1 MELSRNAVVGDRL
14 GTKRLKI
21 LAVLLLAL
29 IIYGTNNTYVYYASL
44 TPFGIATTLALL
56 YIGFNGY
63 LLGSMFLAVK
73 LLSGFVL
80 NNVLVGINVLL
91 VLFVLEYL
99 IARGRVKIGKGS
111 AFLYYFLML
120 IVYIVFNVGD
130 TKEILG
136 LVVSIVLGVLYLLSC
151 IIFLDATISKGLMSR
166 INTDEKIC
174 GGVVLI
180 IFSMGIAGMRLGILG
195 LGLMIA
201 YMIVLVST
209 HLLGANSSIVVGT
222 LVGIGFSLCSSN
234 ATYVSIFVILTLVC
248 LAFKCGFRLVGAIA
262 GVLGYIVFGLLFDTG
277 FSLGDILGLA
287 LGGVGFLLLPRGLM
301 SSVSRT
307 LNDSGSV
314 AMQDVFN
321 VNKAF
326 LVSRIRELGKVFL
339 EMDKVYRGMVKG
351 NLNDIDAKKMLRE
364 EIVLGVCS
372 KCQNE
377 YCCFRNGTFMENC
390 IDSLVDVAY
399 ERGKVLLIDL
409 PEYMATNCC
418 KVNAFIQYANNMVGA
433 YKDYATSVSN
443 LDTSRVLIAEQLC
456 GVSRLLEA
464 LAKEVDVGVSLGNK
478 YENVLKENLA
488 YAGVVCLESII
499 YGSGEN
505 DKSISLIVKKARVSD
520 TNIERVVSKTLNCR
534 YKISSIKDSDII
546 GADNILLRSCP
557 KYDIAFGSAVASKSG
572 KAYCGDSHSVIDIG
586 DGKYIMSICD
596 GMGSGKGASN
606 ISSLTISLVENFY
619 RAGFDNDII
628 LSSVN
633 KLLSLSE
640 QENFSTIDLCLVDCK
655 KGIYDFVKLGATS
668 GYIIRNDGGIEE
680 ISSSGLP
687 VGVLEDISPHITKKL
702 VSPMDIVVLVSDGV
716 SDALH
721 DEILSILRS
730 QDVINPQVLATNI
743 LDRALEVNGGVA
755 LDDMTVLCVRVFE
768 SV

>member
-1 MELSRNAVVGDRL
+1 MELSRNAVVGDWF
-14 GTKRLKI
+14 GTKSLKA
-21 LAVLLLAL
+21 LAILLLAL

-44 TPFGIATTLALL
+44 TPFGIATTLALF

-63 LLGSMFLAVK
+63 VLGSIFLVVK
-73 LLSGFVL
+73 LLSSFGL
-80 NNVLVGINVLL
+80 SNVMCGVNVLL
-91 VLFVLEYL
+91 VLFLLEYL
-99 IARGRVKIGKGS
+99 LLRRKVKMGKGS
-111 AFLYYFLML
+111 TFLYFFLML
-120 IVYIVFNVGD
+120 IVYIAFNVGG
-130 TKEILG
+130 TKEVLG
-136 LVVSIVLGVLYLLSC
+136 LVVSIVLGILYLLSC
-151 IIFLDATISKGLMSR
+151 IVFLDATISKGLMSR
-166 INTDEKIC
+166 VNTDEKIC

-180 IFSMGIAGMRLGILG
+180 VFSMGIAGMRLGVFG

-201 YMIVLVST
+201 YMIVLVVT
-209 HLLGANSSIVVGT
+209 HLLGINSSLVIGT
-222 LVGIGFSLCSSN
+222 LVGTGFSLYSGDVI
-234 ATYVSIFVILTLVC
+234 YVSIFVTLALVC
-248 LAFKCGFRLVGAIA
+248 LAFKCKFRLVGAVA

-277 FSLGDILGLA
+277 FSLGDILGLVF
-287 LGGVGFLLLPRGLM
+287 GGVGFLLLPRRVM

-307 LNDSGSV
+307 LNDSRTV

-321 VNKAF
+321 VSKAF
-326 LVSRIRELGKVFL
+326 LVTRIRELGNVFF

-351 NLNDIDAKKMLRE
+351 NLNDVDAKKMLRE

-377 YCCFRNGTFMENC
+377 YCCFRNGTFMESC

-399 ERGKVLLIDL
+399 ERGKVILIDL

-418 KVNAFIQYANNMVGA
+418 KVNTLIQYANNIVGA
-433 YKDYATSVSN
+433 YKDYATSISN

-456 GVSRLLEA
+456 GVAKLLDA
-464 LAKEVDVGVSLGNK
+464 LAKEVDVGVSFGNK

-488 YAGVVCLESII
+488 YAGVVCLESVI
-499 YGSGEN
+499 YETGKN
-505 DKSISLIVKKARVSD
+505 DKLISLIVKKSQVSD
-520 TNIERVVSKTLNCR
+520 TNIERIVSKTLNCR
-534 YKISSIKDSDII
+534 YKISLIKSGDIF

-572 KAYCGDSHSVIDIG
+572 KAYCGDSHSVVDIG

-596 GMGSGKGASN
+596 GMGSGKCASN
-606 ISSLTISLVENFY
+606 ISNLTISLIENFY

-668 GYIIRNDGGIEE
+668 GYIIRNDGCIEE

-721 DEILSILRS
+721 DNFLSILRS
-730 QDVINPQVLATNI
+730 QDVINPQVLANKI
-743 LDRALEVNGGVA
+743 LNLALEVNGGVA